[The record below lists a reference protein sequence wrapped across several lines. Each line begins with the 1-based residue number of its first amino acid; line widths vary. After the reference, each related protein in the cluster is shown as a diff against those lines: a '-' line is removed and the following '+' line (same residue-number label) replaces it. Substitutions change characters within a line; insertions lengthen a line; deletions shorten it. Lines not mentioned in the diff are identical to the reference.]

1 MLSGV
6 FRTLLALR
14 KMICLGLSAVPRL
27 AVLGFG
33 SSGQRHAA
41 SLRSRFPADEIAVY
55 SSRPQ
60 EDSRFVMTSS
70 LADIAK
76 FCPDVVVVAGVA
88 TERLAMVQ
96 ALPDGLEGILVEKP
110 LADTFAKGVEIA
122 DWAARKAELTRVGY
136 NLRFSPSIREFK
148 SRIDRGDLGEVLSI
162 RVETGQ
168 FLPDWRPDRDYRAT
182 ASAQKALGGGAL
194 LELSHEIDYVRWI
207 FGEIDWVSAWM
218 GKSSDLDIDVEDT
231 ACLIVGFANSERT
244 ANKVGQMNLDLV
256 RRDRTRSLTAV
267 GALGSLRWDG
277 ISSTVEEYVAANDNW
292 QQVFAEKP
300 GPSDTYERQWDGFFS
315 ALEGHADE
323 AATLLDGL
331 AALQVVDAAKK
342 SNDLAGAR
350 VTIESLGLLA

>member
-1 MLSGV
+1 M
-6 FRTLLALR
+6 
-14 KMICLGLSAVPRL
+14 PRV

-33 SSGQRHAA
+33 SSGQRHATL
-41 SLRSRFPADEIAVY
+41 LRDRFPEDEIVVF
-55 SSRPQ
+55 SSRSHAESP
-60 EDSRFVMTSS
+60 FLITSS
-70 LADIAK
+70 LKDVAK
-76 FCPDVVVVAGVA
+76 FGPEAAVIAGVA

-96 ALPDGLEGILVEKP
+96 ALPDGLQGILVEKP

-122 DWAARKAELTRVGY
+122 DWALRKAELTRVGY

-207 FGEIDWVSAWM
+207 FGEIEWVSAWM
-218 GKSSDLDIDVEDT
+218 GKSSGLDIDVEDT
-231 ACLIVGFANSERT
+231 AGLIVGFASSERN
-244 ANKVGQMNLDLV
+244 ANKVGQLSLDLV

-267 GALGSLRWDG
+267 CALGSLRWDG
-277 ISSTVEEYVAANDNW
+277 ISSTVEEHIAAAGNW
-292 QQVFAEKP
+292 QQVFVEKP
-300 GPSDTYERQWDGFFS
+300 GSSSTYERQWDGFFS
-315 ALEGHADE
+315 ALEGDADE

-342 SNDLAGAR
+342 SDELAGAR
-350 VTIESLGLLA
+350 VTVEPLELLA

>member
-1 MLSGV
+1 M
-6 FRTLLALR
+6 
-14 KMICLGLSAVPRL
+14 PRV

-33 SSGQRHAA
+33 SSGQRHATL
-41 SLRSRFPADEIAVY
+41 LRDRFPEDEIVVF
-55 SSRPQ
+55 SSRSHAESP
-60 EDSRFVMTSS
+60 FLMTSS
-70 LADIAK
+70 LKDIAK
-76 FCPDVVVVAGVA
+76 FGPEVAVIAGVA

-96 ALPDGLEGILVEKP
+96 ALPDGLRGIMVEKP
-110 LADTFAKGVEIA
+110 LADTFAKGLEIA
-122 DWAARKAELTRVGY
+122 DCAARKAKFARVGY

-168 FLPDWRPDRDYRAT
+168 FLPDWRPGRDYRAT

-207 FGEIDWVSAWM
+207 FGEIEWVSAWM
-218 GKSSDLDIDVEDT
+218 GKSSGLDIDVEDT
-231 ACLIVGFANSERT
+231 ASLIVGFASSERT
-244 ANKVGQMNLDLV
+244 ANKVGQMSLDLV

-267 GALGSLRWDG
+267 CALGSLRWDG
-277 ISSTVEEYVAANDNW
+277 ISSTVEEHIAAAGNW
-292 QQVFAEKP
+292 QQVFVEKP
-300 GPSDTYERQWDGFFS
+300 GSSSTYERQWDGFFS
-315 ALEGHADE
+315 ALEGYADE

-350 VTIESLGLLA
+350 VNIEPLELLA